1 MRVGS
6 AIKAAIVISLSMSV
20 AGCGIIAQ
28 KKRQEEFAAVK
39 ASADRML
46 ADCDLKYK
54 KIKGQMLDRMKC
66 RGEAFALYKS
76 QLPFPDLLDQEITS
90 LMVVAERVDTGAMTY
105 AEGEQ
110 AASEIHSRMVAEEQR
125 RMLANRSVS
134 AQESAASAAWRASAP
149 VTCTRSGNSTTCF

>member
-1 MRVGS
+1 MNFRSTTRALILVS
-6 AIKAAIVISLSMSV
+6 VALSV

-28 KKRQEEFAAVK
+28 KKRQEEFAATK
-39 ASADRML
+39 ANADRML

-54 KIKGQMLDRMKC
+54 KIKGQMLDRMRC
-66 RGEAFALYKS
+66 RGEAFALYKP

-90 LMVVAERVDTGAMTY
+90 LMVVAERVDAGEMSY

-125 RMLANRSVS
+125 RMLASRSVS